1 MHEFS
6 VAQHII
12 EIALQSAKEHHV
24 DHISS
29 VEVEIG
35 QAAGVVTE
43 ALEFAWES
51 AVRDTALQNAALLI
65 KEIPVSVVCRSCG
78 MQYDPQEIFDLCP
91 RCGDMNPDIIRGKE
105 LRVSAIIT

>member
-6 VAQHII
+6 VAQNIVD
-12 EIALQSAKEHHV
+12 IALQSAKEHHV
-24 DHISS
+24 DHIAS

-35 QAAGVVTE
+35 QAAGVVIE

-51 AVRDTALQNAALLI
+51 ATKDTMLQHTALVIKPVPLI
-65 KEIPVSVVCRSCG
+65 VVCRNCG
-78 MQYDPQEIFDLCP
+78 LQYNPQELFELCP
-91 RCGDMNPDIIRGKE
+91 QCGDMNPEIVKGRE